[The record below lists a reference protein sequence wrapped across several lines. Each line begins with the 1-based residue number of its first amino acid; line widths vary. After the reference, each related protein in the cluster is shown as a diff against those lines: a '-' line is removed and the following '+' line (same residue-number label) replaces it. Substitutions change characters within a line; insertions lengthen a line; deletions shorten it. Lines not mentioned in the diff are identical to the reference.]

1 MVKKSGKKVFDVMS
15 GCRRKGQKLKEV
27 DKYGEHIQ
35 IIPRHKN
42 VCFQSGDPGKG
53 KEITYSWFKNPAAFI
68 PLEEGRTS

>member
-53 KEITYSWFKNPAAFI
+53 KEITYSWFKNPAAFYS
-68 PLEEGRTS
+68 P